1 MVCCFKSNN
10 FMGFHHLKNKK
21 KFCGLCTAIFPHE
34 QLQDLNNEFWRV
46 LTGSFFNRK
55 LRIIERGFI
64 MSSPRIQSSPTI
76 AAPVTLPETTAGE
89 PLKKEVPAPSE
100 TTTPNRPSSASPQR
114 GTTQLAEGKL
124 QADTRA
130 AELHAHVD
138 TLSAPTKLTTEQ
150 KRVDQSIG
158 GAKLNANSFQLVA
171 STVVDAKL
179 NYEHRSAFL
188 DELEQAK
195 NGTTR
200 FTWTETGEVIAGVR
214 RNDQNYFYTLSDVR
228 AESSSLESLYKN
240 RGQVKNDGMTP
251 VERVHVGLDI
261 LGFAPVVGEP
271 ADLLNGAIYAYEGDY
286 VNAAISAGSAAGG
299 DLLKAGKY
307 ASAAVPFLVWKK
319 GIPRAAKKL
328 EPAEFILAKAPKV
341 SPEHLAGITKGVVE
355 AQTGLRGFDN
365 NLLEAVK
372 HARNNGA
379 DNYVHN
385 YAAMSVRIDG
395 DPNPKYFV
403 VRNMPGDVHSE
414 KLLLG
419 KLENLQ
425 KEGHSFEVVQVF
437 SERVPCSSCKPSL
450 KHPFFSGANV
460 FWAVNEV
467 PERGELLRNAYF
479 FRRP

>member
-1 MVCCFKSNN
+1 
-10 FMGFHHLKNKK
+10 
-21 KFCGLCTAIFPHE
+21 
-34 QLQDLNNEFWRV
+34 
-46 LTGSFFNRK
+46 
-55 LRIIERGFI
+55 

-76 AAPVTLPETTAGE
+76 STPVTLPETPAVE
-89 PLKKEVPAPSE
+89 PSSTSRVSG
-100 TTTPNRPSSASPQR
+100 TTTFRRSEEIKARSTYESKSTSERDQFNP
-114 GTTQLAEGKL
+114 GAETKL
-124 QADTRA
+124 QADLRA
-130 AELHAHVD
+130 SQLQGMFTEQSPSSQ
-138 TLSAPTKLTTEQ
+138 TSFAPEQ

-158 GAKLNANSFQLVA
+158 GPKLSANSFQEVA

-188 DELEQAK
+188 DELEHAK
-195 NGTTR
+195 DGTTR
-200 FTWTETGEVIAGVR
+200 FTWTESGEVIAGVR

-251 VERVHVGLDI
+251 AERVHVGLDI
-261 LGFAPVVGEP
+261 LGFAPVIGEP

-319 GIPRAAKKL
+319 GIKGVAKKL
-328 EPAEFILAKAPKV
+328 EPWEFIPTKAPKV
-341 SPEHLAGITKGVVE
+341 SPEHLAGITKGLVE
-355 AQTGLRGFDN
+355 AQSGLKGFDS
-365 NLLEAVK
+365 NLLDAVK

-379 DNYVHN
+379 DNYGLN
-385 YAAMSVRIDG
+385 YAAMKVRIDG

-403 VRNMPGDVHSE
+403 VKNMPGDVHSE

-425 KEGHSFEVVQVF
+425 KEGHTFEVEQLF
-437 SERVPCSSCKPSL
+437 SERIPCSSCKPSL
-450 KHPFFSGANV
+450 KHPFFSRADV
-460 FWAVNEV
+460 FWSVNEV
-467 PERGELLRNAYF
+467 PERSQLLRDAYF